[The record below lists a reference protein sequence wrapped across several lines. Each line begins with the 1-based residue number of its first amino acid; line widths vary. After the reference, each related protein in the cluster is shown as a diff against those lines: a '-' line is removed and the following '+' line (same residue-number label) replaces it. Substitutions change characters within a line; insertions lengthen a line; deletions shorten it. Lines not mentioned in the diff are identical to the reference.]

1 MDAGTQVCLS
11 DEQIRRLGRL
21 AEAEGATMTEIVSRA
36 LDAYCDDEYP
46 DPGPALAAAFG
57 VNPDA
62 AAPSRDEW
70 ERG

>member
-1 MDAGTQVCLS
+1 
-11 DEQIRRLGRL
+11 
-21 AEAEGATMTEIVSRA
+21 MTEIVSRA
-36 LDAYCDDEYP
+36 LDAYGDNEYP

-57 VNPDA
+57 VNPYA

>member
-1 MDAGTQVCLS
+1 
-11 DEQIRRLGRL
+11 
-21 AEAEGATMTEIVSRA
+21 MTEIVSRA